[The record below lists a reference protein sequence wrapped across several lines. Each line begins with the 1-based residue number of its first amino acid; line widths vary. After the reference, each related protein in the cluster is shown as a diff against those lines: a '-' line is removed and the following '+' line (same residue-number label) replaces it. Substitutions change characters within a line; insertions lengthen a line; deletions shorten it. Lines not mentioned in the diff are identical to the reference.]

1 LTLRVSPSIV
11 VLEPESDFKGN
22 LVIARVIGAKP
33 VALDY
38 GRTGVLSHGSAP
50 RHSLNSASAI
60 H

>member
-1 LTLRVSPSIV
+1 MTLRVSPSIV

-38 GRTGVLSHGSAP
+38 GRAGVLSHGFRPAP
-50 RHSLNSASAI
+50 FTELS
-60 H
+60 